1 MFDGLFGAMYIRYL
15 FNHYFAFSEH
25 ALTLTRPKPTA
36 PAPWSLISNNPKDI
50 ENMKRAVANPH
61 VVVVSDWT
69 RFKSW
74 EYMKAQE
81 DSGYTILYGSLFLTA
96 LRKSLWTLF

>member
-1 MFDGLFGAMYIRYL
+1 
-15 FNHYFAFSEH
+15 
-25 ALTLTRPKPTA
+25 
-36 PAPWSLISNNPKDI
+36 
-50 ENMKRAVANPH
+50 MKKAVANPH

-81 DSGYTILYGSLFLTA
+81 DSGYTILYGPGFPLCFLQKLTKSVIAAWIASLSTEKVVYTA
-96 LRKSLWTLF
+96 QERIFS